1 VLLGVSAGNT
11 TSTSIAMSED
21 SVSRRRF
28 ILGATA
34 GAVLPTAL
42 AQADSKEIRGELPWA
57 PRQAD
62 VPRIDASPEYRFFT
76 VEEAAFIDAATERLI
91 PQDELGPGAN
101 ALGVTL
107 FIDHQLA
114 GSFGRAERWYMQGP
128 WSKGESTQGFQ
139 SRMAPAILYR
149 TAIQSIE
156 KHVSS
161 GQAGKRFAQLTAE
174 QQDDLLKGLEAG
186 KIELDAV
193 DAKTFFKVL
202 LQNTKEGAFADPMYG
217 GNKDMAGWKMLGFP
231 GARYDYLDWVDRHN
245 VKYALAPVAILGR
258 AEWHKAG

>member
-1 VLLGVSAGNT
+1 
-11 TSTSIAMSED
+11 MSED

-28 ILGATA
+28 LLGATA
-34 GAVLPTAL
+34 GAVLPSAL
-42 AQADSKEIRGELPWA
+42 AHAEPQEIQGQLPWA

-62 VPRIDASPEYRFFT
+62 VPRVDASSQYRFFT
-76 VEEAAFIDAATERLI
+76 AEEAAFIDAATERLI

-114 GSFGRAERWYMQGP
+114 GAFGRAERWYMQGP

-139 SRMAPAILYR
+139 SRMSPAALYR

-156 KHVSS
+156 KHV
-161 GQAGKRFAQLTAE
+161 GAEQASKRFSQLTAE
-174 QQDDLLKGLEAG
+174 QQDDLLKSLEAG
-186 KIELDAV
+186 KIELDNV

-231 GARYDYLDWVDRHN
+231 GARYDYLDWVERHN
-245 VKYALAPVAILGR
+245 VKYTLPPVAILGR
-258 AEWHKAG
+258 AEWRKVD